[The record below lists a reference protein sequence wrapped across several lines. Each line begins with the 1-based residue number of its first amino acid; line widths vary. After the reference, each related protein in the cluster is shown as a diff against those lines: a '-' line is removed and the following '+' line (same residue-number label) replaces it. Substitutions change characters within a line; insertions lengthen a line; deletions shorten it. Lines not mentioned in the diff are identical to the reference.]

1 MLRIRFRYR
10 DIDSKGEWK
19 EKECIARSVEECKQ
33 LYGLGI
39 YREYELLSIK
49 SAR

>member
-1 MLRIRFRYR
+1 MLRVRFRYR
-10 DIDSKGEWK
+10 DTYFKDEWK

-33 LYGLGI
+33 LYGLRT

-49 SAR
+49 SA